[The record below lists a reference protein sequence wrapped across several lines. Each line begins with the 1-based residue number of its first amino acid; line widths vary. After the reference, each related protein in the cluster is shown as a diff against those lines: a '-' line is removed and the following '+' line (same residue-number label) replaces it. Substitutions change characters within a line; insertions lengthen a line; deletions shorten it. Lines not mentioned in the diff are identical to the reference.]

1 MHKFDDVQ
9 MSFSKLSISNPSH
22 LSSLTPA
29 PVTSASLVK
38 KSPGT
43 PYKET
48 SRYFLR
54 ALDEKNYGLE
64 DIPQIMATIKFLEQ
78 EAEKLFKCEYNEKKI
93 SSVERANYN
102 FKNEKLQLE
111 PSHSPFYPILS
122 YQDIEDLEPRDK
134 QLIDNILRTA
144 EVTKLELPE
153 FNFLIDK
160 NNSREYAFELCFGF
174 GTDYVNTCNQ
184 LFNECQMKKLLPRD
198 CSNIIAG
205 MLGSTRFDVKLT
217 VYFDKMKDP
226 DTWHEQDGEAWI
238 FHKVGTT
245 NVQRDL
251 VDFDTAERIY
261 YVEDWP
267 LTGLLCGSYSQYS
280 VVERERLERTI
291 VSWLCSQITFLA
303 FQNLRD
309 TQCTKVKKALNRLL
323 FVLKGWY
330 TGLLLGESFDPD
342 SNNEMFKDL

>member
-1 MHKFDDVQ
+1 MHKFDAVGI
-9 MSFSKLSISNPSH
+9 SVSKLSISNASH
-22 LSSLTPA
+22 LSSITPT
-29 PVTSASLVK
+29 PVTNASLVK

-43 PYKET
+43 PLKET

-54 ALDEKNYGLE
+54 ALDAKNYGLE

-78 EAEKLFKCEYNEKKI
+78 EAEKLFKCEYNGKKI

-122 YQDIEDLEPRDK
+122 YQDIEVLEPRDK
-134 QLIDNILRTA
+134 QLINNILRTA

-160 NNSREYAFELCFGF
+160 NNTKEYAFELCFGF
-174 GTDYVNTCNQ
+174 GTDYMNTCNQ

-205 MLGSTRFDVKLT
+205 MLGSTRFDIKLT

-238 FHKVGTT
+238 FHNVGTT
-245 NVQRDL
+245 NVRRDL
-251 VDFDTAERIY
+251 VKFDIAERIY

-267 LTGLLCGSYSQYS
+267 LTGLLCGSYTQYS

-330 TGLLLGESFDPD
+330 AGLLLGESFDPD